1 MEYTIHINHTACSIA
16 VWYSKINIIVEIA
29 YYLLT
34 FFIKKKK
41 KKNVKN
47 HYSKCEMKVKNEKM
61 QIETKDELQV

>member
-34 FFIKKKK
+34 FYKK

-47 HYSKCEMKVKNEKM
+47 HYSKCGMKIKNEKM